1 MNLYM
6 ALFTKG
12 TNKIHRC
19 RSLMKV
25 GGKELSID
33 FSFEN
38 IHEKGNEYKNKRIGI
53 VCLYLQLN

>member
-1 MNLYM
+1 M
-6 ALFTKG
+6 ALFTKD

-25 GGKELSID
+25 GGKELSTD

-38 IHEKGNEYKNKRIGI
+38 IHEKGNEYKNKRIWI